1 MKATLSWL
9 VLFLGGTIISQ
20 SEVLASK
27 SSLSDVK
34 RVTNLGTVSNKFI
47 VELSEASEIPSKRA
61 LGTQHEELYRFLRKR
76 KITFDVHKE
85 YDAPGIFIGAAL
97 TLADSQDVTDI
108 LKLDGVVAI
117 RPVRTYTPPKPI
129 SSRPVSPGD
138 AGLPDSE
145 ATHITT
151 GVDRLHAQGITGKGI
166 KIGIIDSGVDYT
178 HPSLGSGFGPGF
190 KIEGGFDFVGDNY
203 TGDNTPVPDS
213 DPLDQ
218 CFGHGTHVAGII
230 GANPGN
236 EFNISGVAYTATIYA
251 YRVFS
256 CQGLTS
262 DDIILEALL
271 MGVKDGM
278 DVLTMSI
285 GGPDGWTTATV
296 MVVSSRIAASGKI
309 VTIAADNNGA
319 SGSWFSSR
327 PGNAIDGISVASSD
341 NTALPLQ
348 TLTVEGVEHAPIFY
362 YDTFPLPING
372 TLPLYAT
379 SNDTTVAD
387 DACNP
392 LPASTP
398 DLSKFVV
405 LVRRGTCVFATKLA
419 NIAAFG
425 AKTALFYD
433 NGIGFAS
440 IQVGNFTAAL
450 IQAQDGVFLGQ
461 HLAAGEAIS
470 VTFPQSGGVAQY
482 PLPNGGLVSA
492 FTSYG
497 PTNDF
502 YFKPS
507 ITAPGGNILST
518 FPVPLGSWIV
528 DSGTSMAAPFMAGS
542 AALLLAVQGRTTSVA
557 KTART
562 FFQATAKPISSSFT
576 NGSPFQTV
584 TQQGAGLVQVY
595 DAIFSTTL
603 LSHTE
608 LVLND
613 STHFAGLQRFTVTN
627 TGKTGKVYTL
637 SHLPAGTAVTVTPDT
652 IFPALGPVPL
662 LTQYATV
669 SFDTA
674 EFTLLP
680 GHSHEVVATVQPP
693 SGVNTTTFPVY
704 SGFIYVT
711 SGNESVHA
719 TYIGLAASL
728 KDKQVIDNTDFV
740 FGVPLPALLDSFGNF
755 QDGPLNYTLVGDDAP
770 TVLWRQAFGTPV
782 LRLDLVTADTT
793 LVGALNPRTP
803 ISFTNSHAGGSFA
816 KVQILGPLLE
826 MDYLNRNDEGA
837 FLDNTFVLSNVFAN
851 GSGIPIDASC
861 RVLLRSLRVTGDP
874 ANEADYESWLSPI
887 IGVVA

>member
-9 VLFLGGTIISQ
+9 VLFLGGTISQ
-20 SEVLASK
+20 SGISVASP
-27 SSLSDVK
+27 SLSGVK

-47 VELSEASEIPSKRA
+47 VELSEIPSKRA
-61 LGTQHEELYRFLRKR
+61 FGTPHEELYGFLRKR
-76 KITFDVHKE
+76 KISFDVDKE
-85 YDAPGIFIGAAL
+85 YDAPRHFHGGC
-97 TLADSQDVTDI
+97 DVTDI
-108 LKLDGVVAI
+108 LNLDGVVAI
-117 RPVRTYTPPKPI
+117 RPVRTYTRTMPI

-151 GVDRLHAQGITGKGI
+151 GVDRLHAHGFTGKGV

-190 KIEGGFDFVGDNY
+190 KIAGGFDFVGDNY

-218 CFGHGTHVAGII
+218 CFGHGTLVAGVI

-236 EFNISGVAYTATIYA
+236 EFNISGVAYDSTLYA

-256 CQGLTS
+256 C
-262 DDIILEALL
+262 
-271 MGVKDGM
+271 DG
-278 DVLTMSI
+278 S
-285 GGPDGWTTATV
+285 DGWTTATV
-296 MVVSSRIAASGKI
+296 TVVSSRIAASGKV

-348 TLTVEGVEHAPIFY
+348 TLTLEGVDHAPIFY
-362 YDTFPLPING
+362 YDTFPLPVNG

-379 SNDTTVAD
+379 SNDATVAD

-398 DLSKFVV
+398 DLSKLVV
-405 LVRRGTCVFATKLA
+405 LVRRGTCAFATKLA

-425 AKTALFYD
+425 ANTALFYD
-433 NGIGFAS
+433 NGIGFAN

-450 IQAQDGVFLGQ
+450 IQAQDGVFLVQ
-461 HLAAGEAIS
+461 HLAAGVAIS
-470 VTFPQSGGVAQY
+470 VTFPQSGGVAQF

-562 FFQATAKPISSSFT
+562 LFQATAKPISSNST
-576 NGSPFQTV
+576 SGAPFQTV

-595 DAIFSTTL
+595 DAIFGTTL

-613 STHFAGLQRFTVTN
+613 STHFAGPQRFTVTN
-627 TGKTGKVYTL
+627 TGKTGKIYTL
-637 SHLPAGTAVTVTPDT
+637 SHLPTGTAVTVTPDT
-652 IFPALGPVPL
+652 VFPALGPVPL
-662 LTQYATV
+662 STQYATV
-669 SFDTA
+669 SFNTA

-680 GHSHEVVATVQPP
+680 GHSHEIIATIQPP
-693 SGVNTTTFPVY
+693 YGVDTTTFPVY

-719 TYIGLAASL
+719 TYLGLAASL

-740 FGVPLPALLDSFGNF
+740 FGVPLPALLDSLGNF
-755 QDGPLNYTLVGDDAP
+755 QDGPLNYTLAGDDAP
-770 TVLWRQAFGTPV
+770 TVLWRQAFGTPL
-782 LRLDLVTADTT
+782 LRLDLVTADTA
-793 LVGALNPRTP
+793 LIGGLNPRSS

-816 KVQILGPLLE
+816 KVHILGTLLE
-826 MDYLNRNDEGA
+826 MEYLNRNDEGA
-837 FLDNTFVLSNVFAN
+837 LLDNTFILSNVFAN
-851 GSGIPIDASC
+851 GSAIPADASY

-874 ANEADYESWLSPI
+874 ADEADYESWLSPI
-887 IGVVA
+887 IGVVV